1 MVSSIGNSPALQTPV
16 PPVSRDRDGD
26 GDGGKDGVRGAG
38 ARAGGTTEKLTAASV
53 SESTSTD
60 LKIVTQQGDVVTLHA
75 SLDTNATYASL
86 RSRGPNGKID
96 AKSLSLSS
104 QQSLSV
110 SVQGDLNAQ
119 EQADIDQLVKR
130 IGSDLKSFL
139 SGQGG
144 ATGHEADGLSSLAGF
159 QVQFSHSET
168 ATAVSI
174 VRRLPAAPAG
184 TDASGAKPLPT
195 PVPVSPAPEGDTATT
210 PAVTGAAA
218 PPVTLTAND
227 VHDLVQ
233 KLLKSGDDEAKGASP
248 FAHLANA
255 VRKAIDHVAKDPAF
269 SAQGGLFDQL
279 RSALDALSASSALSV
294 KSAPV
299 AAPATPTD
307 PAPTPDQSPANPA
320 AAGN

>member
-1 MVSSIGNSPALQTPV
+1 MISSIGNSPALQTPV

-26 GDGGKDGVRGAG
+26 GDGDKAGVRSAG
-38 ARAGGTTEKLTAASV
+38 AKAGGTTEKLTAASL

-174 VRRLPAAPAG
+174 VRRLPAAPAV
-184 TDASGAKPLPT
+184 TDAAGAKPLPA

-218 PPVTLTAND
+218 PPVTLTADD
-227 VHDLVQ
+227 VNNLVQ

-248 FAHLANA
+248 FAHLAKA

-279 RSALDALSASSALSV
+279 RSALDALSALSV

-299 AAPATPTD
+299 AAPATPAD

>member
-1 MVSSIGNSPALQTPV
+1 MVASIGNSPALQTPV

-26 GDGGKDGVRGAG
+26 GDKDGVRAAG
-38 ARAGGTTEKLTAASV
+38 AKAGGTTEKLTAASV

-110 SVQGDLNAQ
+110 SVQGDLNPQ

-144 ATGHEADGLSSLAGF
+144 TTGHEADGLSSLAGF

-184 TDASGAKPLPT
+184 TDAAGAKPLPT
-195 PVPVSPAPEGDTATT
+195 PVPVSPAPEGDAGST
-210 PAVTGAAA
+210 PTVTCAAA

-227 VHDLVQ
+227 VRDLVQ

-269 SAQGGLFDQL
+269 AAQGGLFDQL
-279 RSALDALSASSALSV
+279 RSALDALSA
-294 KSAPV
+294 KSTPV
-299 AAPATPTD
+299 AAPVAPAD
-307 PAPTPDQSPANPA
+307 PLPTPDQSPANPA